1 MGGDAREEVLFDV
14 DRGWSQDAWD
24 WSADVEELDD
34 GWDAHET
41 GVDGDEQEN
50 VKLADLDV
58 PRRLLARL
66 ERSEARQQKLEGR
79 KTAQRTTTKRRAR
92 PSLRVVAGKA
102 RGMRLVA
109 AEDSTTR
116 PMMENVR
123 EAVFDMLLSHES
135 RHVADA
141 AGGGM
146 FLGKQ
151 LRWLDLYAGT
161 GSVGIE
167 AMSRGVVEGH
177 FVEADAWCVSHV
189 LQRNLTIAGCKD
201 QGVVHTLTVEKFMEN
216 TRNNPRMAGGTFD
229 FISVTPPY
237 PEADFTALLDMLESS
252 PLVHSETVLVIE
264 YPKKA
269 KDQMR
274 EMCGPLIKFRDRKYG
289 RTRVA
294 IYGPL

>member
-24 WSADVEELDD
+24 WSDD
-34 GWDAHET
+34 GD
-41 GVDGDEQEN
+41 VDGDEMDANEAHVAREEQEN
-50 VKLADLDV
+50 VRMADLDV
-58 PRRLLARL
+58 PKRLLVRL
-66 ERSEARQQKLEGR
+66 ERSEARQKAMEGR
-79 KTAQRTTTKRRAR
+79 RKGKAKTAQRRAR

-102 RGMRLVA
+102 RGARLVA
-109 AEDSTTR
+109 AEDATTR

-123 EAVFDMLLSHES
+123 EAVFDMLLSHET
-135 RHVADA
+135 RYLGDA

-146 FLGKQ
+146 FLGRK

-167 AMSRGVVEGH
+167 AMSRGVAEGH
-177 FVEADAWCVSHV
+177 FVEADAWCVSNV
-189 LQRNLTIAGCKD
+189 LQPNLAIAGCKD
-201 QGVVHTLTVEKFMEN
+201 QGVVHTQTVEKFMEN
-216 TRNNPRMAGGTFD
+216 AANNPQVAGGTFD
-229 FISVTPPY
+229 FVSVTPPY
-237 PEADFTALLDMLESS
+237 PEADYTALLDMLQSS
-252 PLVHSETVLVIE
+252 PLVHPDTVLVIE

-269 KDQMR
+269 RDEMR